1 MALPARLY
9 GLEALSVSAEHCT
22 ATGMTQHIQMQLA
35 PAAGDAGDAV
45 DAGAD
50 FFAHVDV
57 TKP

>member
-35 PAAGDAGDAV
+35 PAAGDAGDA
-45 DAGAD
+45 GAD
-50 FFAHVDV
+50 SFAYVDV